1 LIKKNEVISNLNE
14 KIFQLENFWEE
25 EKNRSKELREE
36 GEKWKELYEMEKEGQ
51 ELGGFDLDFSKDE
64 IASLTIQVENLNK
77 KLKEVKK
84 EKMGL
89 ETENSMLDKKN
100 MRLTFDCERLEKT
113 LEEKNKILGTLR
125 EDYDNLQMKYRE
137 ARVNEQR
144 ELNKELQLSQYQL
157 LEQEYITLKK

>member
-1 LIKKNEVISNLNE
+1 MIKKNEVISNLNE